1 MDDRKTGD
9 WGYREIAHTADWGL
23 QVWAPDLPTLFEA
36 AAQGMYALMDVQL
49 ATEPRITSQIDL
61 ESSDLEG
68 LLVQF
73 LDELLYLGY
82 QKLAYDRFYLY
93 LDGCHLMGSLHG
105 APIASQKKEIKA
117 VTYHNLSV
125 VSTSTGYEVTVVF
138 DV

>member
-1 MDDRKTGD
+1 MDDRKSGD
-9 WGYREIAHTADWGL
+9 RGYREIAHMADWEL
-23 QVWAPDLPTLFEA
+23 QVWAPELVSLFESA
-36 AAQGMYALMDVQL
+36 AKGMYALMDVRL
-49 ATEPRITSQIDL
+49 ADEPRITSQIDL

-82 QKLAYDRFYLY
+82 QKVAYDRFYLY
-93 LDGCHLMGSLHG
+93 LDGYHLIGSLHG

-117 VTYHNLSV
+117 VTYHHLAV
-125 VSTSTGYEVTVVF
+125 VTNSTGYEVSIIF